1 MVDNRSKLVNRRSAS
16 LYNGGVSSPSYRRL
30 DVDERRRQLLERGAE
45 LFTAHPYEELSM
57 SKIAAEVGISK
68 ALLYHYFPSKQAY
81 FEETLSAWAEQLR
94 VRTETDPDLPPLE
107 QLTRSLDAFLELI
120 EENAGAYRNLIRS
133 AAGVAEIRDLIEAVR
148 QATAQRILDGIYPDG
163 APPKART
170 AVSGWLWFM
179 DGACLDWLE
188 HRDVEREEMRDLL
201 LGVLMG
207 SLIATGTPPELT

>member
-1 MVDNRSKLVNRRSAS
+1 MSEPA
-16 LYNGGVSSPSYRRL
+16 YRRM
-30 DVDERRRQLLERGAE
+30 DVDERRQQLLERGAE
-45 LFTAHPYEELSM
+45 LFTAHPYDELSM
-57 SKIAAEVGISK
+57 NKIAAEVGISK

-94 VRTETDPDLPPLE
+94 ERTETDPELPPIE
-107 QLTRSLDAFLELI
+107 QLTRSLDAFISLV

-133 AAGVAEIRDLIEAVR
+133 AAGVAEIRDLIEEVR
-148 QATAQRILDGIYPDG
+148 RATAQRILDGLYPDG

-179 DGACLDWLE
+179 DGACLNWIE
-188 HRDVEREEMRDLL
+188 HRDIERDELRNLL

-207 SLIATGTPPELT
+207 ALIATGEPPDLPQAP

>member
-1 MVDNRSKLVNRRSAS
+1 
-16 LYNGGVSSPSYRRL
+16 
-30 DVDERRRQLLERGAE
+30 
-45 LFTAHPYEELSM
+45 M

-94 VRTETDPDLPPLE
+94 ERTEPDPDLPPVE
-107 QLTRSLDAFLELI
+107 QLKSSLDAFLALVA
-120 EENAGAYRNLIRS
+120 ENAIAYKNLMRS
-133 AAGVAEIRDLIEAVR
+133 AAGVAEIRELIEEVR
-148 QATAQRILDGIYPDG
+148 LKTAQRILEALYAQK

-179 DGACLDWLE
+179 DGACLNWVE
-188 HRDVEREEMRDLL
+188 HRDIEREELRDLL

-207 SLIATGTPPELT
+207 ALLAADAVPDLA